1 MAIDTK
7 RFAIETDA
15 YGMRRMSP
23 DALTS
28 QLLDLRKQIGSL
40 PFTAP
45 GVVGLR
51 LIAEVD
57 IEGLDPV
64 VAPDP
69 PTPPEPAMAEGGA
82 MPTRMEFAISADG
95 AAAPRRP
102 ARARAKG

>member
-23 DALTS
+23 DVLTG
-28 QLLDLRKQIGSL
+28 QLLDLRKMIGSL
-40 PFTAP
+40 PFTTP

-57 IEGLDPV
+57 IEGPDPVAV
-64 VAPDP
+64 VAPVD
-69 PTPPEPAMAEGGA
+69 PTPSEPAMAE
-82 MPTRMEFAISADG
+82 AD
-95 AAAPRRP
+95 APRRP

>member
-28 QLLDLRKQIGSL
+28 HLLDLRKQIGSL
-40 PFTAP
+40 PFTTP

-57 IEGLDPV
+57 IETPDPV
-64 VAPDP
+64 VAAVVPDP
-69 PTPPEPAMAEGGA
+69 IPPEPEMAEA
-82 MPTRMEFAISADG
+82 E
-95 AAAPRRP
+95 APRRP